1 MFFDVCPLPDK
12 IGTPHSS
19 CVVQQQETLKIIYTE
34 YGEDDMLYLYKN
46 PCWLP
51 MWRLWRLAPK
61 GAISILAII
70 MLSLCVGRLP
80 CYGNGQDSPLLPLFK
95 ETQQA
100 SVFYLDNGMEVI
112 LIENHASQMI
122 AAVAVVKT
130 GSCNE
135 DAASNGSAHFLE
147 HLLFNGTKT
156 RTQKQLYDEMDFY
169 GGYNNAHTS
178 TDYTNYMILMPK
190 EFIGQ
195 GMDIQAD
202 MLFNATL
209 PDEKFE
215 KERGIVIEEIGKG
228 ADRPGQQVDN
238 HFLRTFFARTPY
250 ERPVLGTVSTI
261 SNLKREK
268 VWEYYQTWYAPNN
281 MTLMVIGDFVTPE
294 MVKLVKAK
302 YGPYPAAALPER
314 RPINV
319 ATPQTLRI
327 IRANGVGKFPDD
339 KQYLSMGYLLPPPAS
354 DDFQA
359 LVLLSEFLGSRENS
373 VLTTLFKQEQYKDM
387 ADSIESSI
395 EFNRDFSTLQIS
407 AELPLHVC
415 AERVVEL
422 IAGAVKEMSQNP
434 VPFSELQSSLIARA
448 TQDIYLQENL
458 HYYGMMKSGYLAAG
472 GYALLRNYR
481 DGLMKVTPQDIQ
493 RAAEKYLSAQ
503 VPVVTLMSPPTEKE
517 TEAGAERSPNHYY
530 RETLKTG
537 PTIVVKENDDSRVIA
552 KHLLAKERSLC
563 EGKER
568 WGMTEILQRML
579 LNGSGAD
586 GSLSQEFESIG
597 AELKPY
603 DDSSIPFDDYYHTPR
618 FAYIRLKLIDTFFE
632 KGLKLLSELIL
643 HPTLTEESLAE
654 AKKEVAVLAA
664 HAEMSA
670 PKMAERI
677 FYSNLFKENPG
688 FGYLLGDEKQLETFE
703 LKDVQDFYRKLYNPA
718 NVLLVISGNVP
729 LEKAQLLI
737 KQHFG
742 DNWGE
747 TGWQPPAF
755 KPQFQPLGTT
765 IRQKAGK
772 QQSHISVANVCAVD
786 EGDLPAL
793 SVLENI
799 FNDRLAFNLREKQ
812 GLAYSLGMSFYTY
825 HGTQW
830 YRVTMGT
837 RPENIERAIT
847 GIKEEIHAIRKATFN
862 AEEIQKVINAMT
874 GRRGMRRLDRVNQSY
889 YISMATLDGKAP
901 EADDEEVE
909 KLKKVTTADVERLAR
924 TVFKNEH
931 YLIVIVE

>member
-1 MFFDVCPLPDK
+1 M
-12 IGTPHSS
+12 PH
-19 CVVQQQETLKIIYTE
+19 
-34 YGEDDMLYLYKN
+34 LYKYS
-46 PCWLP
+46 CWLP
-51 MWRLWRLAPK
+51 IRRLWCFAPK
-61 GAISILAII
+61 GSISIMAII
-70 MLSLCVGRLP
+70 MISLWMGRLP
-80 CYGNGQDSPLLPLFK
+80 CYGDGQDDPLLPLFK

-100 SVFYLDNGMEVI
+100 SVFYLDNGMEVV
-112 LIENHASQMI
+112 LIENHASPMI
-122 AAVAVVKT
+122 AAVVVVKT

-169 GGYNNAHTS
+169 GGYNNAHTG

-202 MLFNATL
+202 MLFNSTL

-238 HFLRTFFARTPY
+238 HFLRTFFAHTPY

-261 SNLKREK
+261 SHVKREK

-294 MVKLVKAK
+294 MIKLVKAK
-302 YGPYPAAALPER
+302 YGPYPAGALPER
-314 RPINV
+314 KPVNV
-319 ATPQTLRI
+319 AMPQTLRI
-327 IRANGVGKFPDD
+327 IRANGVGKFPGD

-359 LVLLSEFLGSRENS
+359 LVLLSEFLGDRESS
-373 VLTTLFKQEQYKDM
+373 VLKTLFKQEQHKDM
-387 ADSIESSI
+387 VDSIDSSI

-407 AELPLHVC
+407 AELPLHACV
-415 AERVVEL
+415 ERVVEL
-422 IAGAVKEMSQNP
+422 IAGAVKEMSKNP
-434 VPFSELQSSLIARA
+434 VPFSELQSTLIARA

-493 RAAEKYLSAQ
+493 KAAEKYLSAQ
-503 VPVVTLMSPPTEKE
+503 VPVVTLTSPPTEKE

-530 RETLKTG
+530 RETLKNGLTV
-537 PTIVVKENDDSRVIA
+537 VVKENDDSRVIGI
-552 KHLLAKERSLC
+552 HLLAKERSLC

-603 DDSSIPFDDYYHTPR
+603 DDPSIPFDDYYHTPR

-654 AKKEVAVLAA
+654 AKKEVAELAA
-664 HAEMSA
+664 HVEMSA

-688 FGYLLGDEKQLETFE
+688 FGYLLGDAKQLETIE
-703 LKDVQDFYRKLYNPA
+703 LKDVQDLYRKLYNPA
-718 NVLLVISGNVP
+718 NVVMVISGNVP

-742 DNWGE
+742 DSWGE
-747 TGWQPPAF
+747 AGWQPPAF
-755 KPQFQPLGTT
+755 KPQFQSLGTT

-772 QQSHISVANVCAVD
+772 QQSHISVANVCTVD

-825 HGTQW
+825 HGAQW

-837 RPENIERAIT
+837 RPENIERAVT
-847 GIKEEIHAIRKATFN
+847 GIKEEIHAIRKATFS
-862 AEEIQKVINAMT
+862 AEEIQKVINAMI

-901 EADDEEVE
+901 EADDAEVE
-909 KLKKVTTADVERLAR
+909 RLKKVTTTDVERLAR

>member
-1 MFFDVCPLPDK
+1 
-12 IGTPHSS
+12 
-19 CVVQQQETLKIIYTE
+19 
-34 YGEDDMLYLYKN
+34 MLHLYKN

-51 MWRLWRLAPK
+51 MQRLWRLAPK

-100 SVFYLDNGMEVI
+100 SVFYLDNGMEVV
-112 LIENHASQMI
+112 LIENHASPMI

-169 GGYNNAHTS
+169 GGYNNAHTG

-202 MLFNATL
+202 MLFNSTL

-238 HFLRTFFARTPY
+238 HFLRTFFAHTPY

-434 VPFSELQSSLIARA
+434 VPFSELQSTLIARA

-503 VPVVTLMSPPTEKE
+503 VPVVTLTSPPTEKE

-530 RETLKTG
+530 RETLKNG
-537 PTIVVKENDDSRVIA
+537 LTIVVKENDDSRVIGI
-552 KHLLAKERSLC
+552 HLLAKERSLC

-603 DDSSIPFDDYYHTPR
+603 DDPSIPFDDYYHTPR

-654 AKKEVAVLAA
+654 AKKEVAELAA

-670 PKMAERI
+670 PKMAERV

-688 FGYLLGDEKQLETFE
+688 FGYLLGDEKQLETIE
-703 LKDVQDFYRKLYNPA
+703 LKDIEDFYRKLYNPA
-718 NVLLVISGNVP
+718 NVVLVISGNVP

-742 DNWGE
+742 NSWGE
-747 TGWQPPAF
+747 AGWQPPAF
-755 KPQFQPLGTT
+755 KPQFQSLGTT

-862 AEEIQKVINAMT
+862 SEEIQKVINAMI

>member
-1 MFFDVCPLPDK
+1 MPRLFK
-12 IGTPHSS
+12 YS
-19 CVVQQQETLKIIYTE
+19 
-34 YGEDDMLYLYKN
+34 
-46 PCWLP
+46 CWLP
-51 MWRLWRLAPK
+51 MRRLLCFTPK
-61 GAISILAII
+61 GSISILAII
-70 MLSLCVGRLP
+70 MLSLWVGRLP
-80 CYGNGQDSPLLPLFK
+80 CYGDGQDDLLLPLFR

-100 SVFYLDNGMEVI
+100 SVFYLDNGMEVV
-112 LIENHASQMI
+112 LIENHASPMI

-135 DAASNGSAHFLE
+135 DAAGNGSAHFLE

-169 GGYNNAHTS
+169 GGYNNAHTG
-178 TDYTNYMILMPK
+178 TDYTNFMILMPN
-190 EFIGQ
+190 EFISQ

-202 MLFNATL
+202 MLFNSTL

-228 ADRPGQQVDN
+228 ADRTGQQVEN
-238 HFLRTFFARTPY
+238 HFLRIFFAQTPY

-261 SNLKREK
+261 SNLKRNK

-281 MTLMVIGDFVTPE
+281 MTLMVIGDFVIPE

-302 YGPYPAAALPER
+302 YGPYPATALPER
-314 RPINV
+314 KPINV
-319 ATPQTLRI
+319 SMPQTLRI
-327 IRANGVGKFPDD
+327 IRANGVGKFPGD
-339 KQYLSMGYLLPPPAS
+339 KQYLSMGYLLPPPSS

-373 VLTTLFKQEQYKDM
+373 VLTTLFKQEQYKDL
-387 ADSIESSI
+387 ADNVESSI

-407 AELPLHVC
+407 AELPLHASV
-415 AERVVEL
+415 ERVAEL
-422 IAGAVKEMSQNP
+422 IDGAVKDMSKNP
-434 VPFSELQSSLIARA
+434 VPSGELQSTLIARA

-481 DGLMKVTPQDIQ
+481 DGLMKVTPRDIQ
-493 RAAEKYLSAQ
+493 KAAEKHLSARF
-503 VPVVTLMSPPTEKE
+503 PVVTLMSPPAEKE
-517 TEAGAERSPNHYY
+517 AEAGAERTPNHYY
-530 RETLKTG
+530 QETLKNGLT
-537 PTIVVKENDDSRVIA
+537 VVIKENGDSRVIGI
-552 KHLLAKERSLC
+552 HLLAKERSLC

-579 LNGSGAD
+579 LNSRSAEGT
-586 GSLSQEFESIG
+586 LSQEFESIG
-597 AELKPY
+597 AELKACDEP
-603 DDSSIPFDDYYHTPR
+603 SIPFDDYYHTPR
-618 FAYIRLKLIDTFFE
+618 FAYVRLKLIDAFFE
-632 KGLKLLSELIL
+632 KGLKLLSELIV
-643 HPTLTEESLAE
+643 HPTLTEESFAE
-654 AKKEVAVLAA
+654 AKKEVTELASR
-664 HAEMSA
+664 AETSA

-677 FYSNLFKENPG
+677 FYDNLFKENPG
-688 FGYLLGDEKQLETFE
+688 FGYLLGDAKQLEALE
-703 LKDVQDFYRKLYNPA
+703 LKDIEDFYRKLYNPA
-718 NVLLVISGNVP
+718 NVVLVISGNVP
-729 LEKAQLLI
+729 LEKVQLLT

-772 QQSHISVANVCAVD
+772 QQSHISVANVCTVD

-793 SVLENI
+793 YVLENI

-812 GLAYSLGMSFYTY
+812 GLAYSLGISFHTY
-825 HGTQW
+825 HGAQW

-837 RPENIERAIT
+837 RLENIERAIT
-847 GIKEEIHAIRKATFN
+847 GIKDEIHAIREASFST
-862 AEEIQKVINAMT
+862 EDIQKVINAMI

-901 EADDEEVE
+901 DADDAEVE
-909 KLKKVTTADVERLAR
+909 RLKQVTPDDVERLAR
-924 TVFKNEH
+924 TVFKNEQ
-931 YLIVIVE
+931 YLIVTVE

>member
-1 MFFDVCPLPDK
+1 MPRLFK
-12 IGTPHSS
+12 YS
-19 CVVQQQETLKIIYTE
+19 Y
-34 YGEDDMLYLYKN
+34 
-46 PCWLP
+46 WLP
-51 MWRLWRLAPK
+51 MRRFLRFAPK
-61 GAISILAII
+61 GSISILAII
-70 MLSLCVGRLP
+70 ILSLRMGQFP
-80 CYGNGQDSPLLPLFK
+80 CYGDGQDDLLLPLFR

-100 SVFYLDNGMEVI
+100 SVFYLDNGMEVV
-112 LIENHASQMI
+112 LIENHASPMI

-130 GSCNE
+130 GSYNE
-135 DAASNGSAHFLE
+135 DAAVNGSAHFLE

-156 RTQKQLYDEMDFY
+156 RTQKQLYDEIDFY
-169 GGYNNAHTS
+169 GGYNNAHTG
-178 TDYTNYMILMPK
+178 TDYTNFMILMPK
-190 EFIGQ
+190 EFISQ

-202 MLFNATL
+202 MLFNSTL

-238 HFLRTFFARTPY
+238 HFLRTFFAHTPY

-302 YGPYPAAALPER
+302 YGPYPASALPER

-339 KQYLSMGYLLPPPAS
+339 KQYLRMGYLLPPPAS

-359 LVLLSEFLGSRENS
+359 LVMLSEFLGSRENS
-373 VLTTLFKQEQYKDM
+373 VLTMLFKQEQYKDM
-387 ADSIESSI
+387 ADNIESGI

-407 AELPLHVC
+407 AELPLHASV
-415 AERVVEL
+415 ERVVEL
-422 IAGAVKEMSQNP
+422 IDGAVKDMSKNL
-434 VPFSELQSSLIARA
+434 VPSGELQSTLIARA

-493 RAAEKYLSAQ
+493 KAAEKHLSARF
-503 VPVVTLMSPPTEKE
+503 PVVTLMSPPAEKE
-517 TEAGAERSPNHYY
+517 AEAGTERAPNHYY
-530 RETLKTG
+530 QETLKNG
-537 PTIVVKENDDSRVIA
+537 LTIVVKENDDSRVIGI
-552 KHLLAKERSLC
+552 HLLVKERSLC

-579 LNGSGAD
+579 LNNRGAE
-586 GSLSQEFESIG
+586 GTLSQEFESIG
-597 AELKPY
+597 AELKAY
-603 DDSSIPFDDYYHTPR
+603 DDPSIPFDDYYHTPR

-643 HPTLTEESLAE
+643 HPTLTEESFAE
-654 AKKEVAVLAA
+654 AKKEVAELASR
-664 HAEMSA
+664 AETSA

-677 FYSNLFKENPG
+677 FYNNLFKENPG
-688 FGYLLGDEKQLETFE
+688 FGYLLGDAKQLEAIE
-703 LKDVQDFYRKLYNPA
+703 LKDIGDLYRKLYNPA
-718 NVLLVISGNVP
+718 NVVLVISGNVP

-737 KQHFG
+737 SQHFG

-747 TGWQPPAF
+747 AGWQPPAF

-765 IRQKAGK
+765 VRQKTGK
-772 QQSHISVANVCAVD
+772 QQSHISMANVCAVD

-793 SVLENI
+793 YVLENI

-812 GLAYSLGMSFYTY
+812 GLAYSLGMSFHAY
-825 HGTQW
+825 HGAQW

-837 RPENIERAIT
+837 RPENIERAVT
-847 GIKEEIHAIRKATFN
+847 GIKEEIHAIRKASFS
-862 AEEIQKVINAMT
+862 AEEIQKVINAMI

-901 EADDEEVE
+901 EADDAEVE
-909 KLKKVTTADVERLAR
+909 RLKKVTVSDVERLAR

-931 YLIVIVE
+931 YLIVIIE